1 MAAQLIAQNLINQ
14 GCQPSPK
21 MNVTVSTKQQVNRPG
36 DLVRLAGLDTFS
48 AKQSPASDDTPVSTF
63 TYVSATQAQSKPE
76 DDLFGNQDL
85 PNIALI
91 GTSYSNTSK
100 FSDFIAMALKT
111 KLGNFAKDGGDF
123 SGSMNA
129 FLNSS
134 AFKETPPQ
142 CVIWEIPERVIQ
154 KDRNNDKIKLP

>member
-1 MAAQLIAQNLINQ
+1 
-14 GCQPSPK
+14 
-21 MNVTVSTKQQVNRPG
+21 
-36 DLVRLAGLDTFS
+36 
-48 AKQSPASDDTPVSTF
+48 
-63 TYVSATQAQSKPE
+63 
-76 DDLFGNQDL
+76 
-85 PNIALI
+85 
-91 GTSYSNTSK
+91 
-100 FSDFIAMALKT
+100 MALKT

-123 SGSMNA
+123 SGSMNT